1 MAEEKIT
8 LRLRSNPV
16 VEKQTKTGNPEP
28 GKAAD
33 ITLKQPTPQV
43 PPVKAAVVSPVEV
56 ALRKPV
62 AVPENKPTVAVEK
75 PKPQPKK
82 KTGVTR
88 AEKNYRWHV
97 IKSIFLLLFI
107 FAFLL
112 FIIAGAASIYAVCRI
127 AEKPKRGEIIYDIAR
142 RIRSNSTLNEK
153 YNAITEDIKKF
164 IGKSSEPVLSS
175 EEKSYGGTFRTI
187 RDRSK
192 AGERALENSVREKV
206 RPRANS
212 SQGNSQPTTAPNAA
226 KQ

>member
-16 VEKQTKTGNPEP
+16 VENQKKSDGHKPDTEADSAVPQSAPPVAPVKEAAVSPEV
-28 GKAAD
+28 
-33 ITLKQPTPQV
+33 TLK
-43 PPVKAAVVSPVEV
+43 KAVTVT
-56 ALRKPV
+56 
-62 AVPENKPTVAVEK
+62 VPENKPTVAVEK

-112 FIIAGAASIYAVCRI
+112 FIVAGAASIYAVCKI
-127 AEKPKRGEIIYDIAR
+127 AESPKRGEIIYDIAR
-142 RIRSNSTLNEK
+142 KIRSNSTLDEK
-153 YNAITEDIKKF
+153 YTAISEGVNKF
-164 IGKSSEPVLSS
+164 IGKSSAPELISK
-175 EEKSYGGTFRTI
+175 EKSCGGTLRTI

-212 SQGNSQPTTAPNAA
+212 SQGDSQQTKELKAA
-226 KQ
+226 E